1 MAKCIARLYCVVEV
15 VIEADN
21 IEEVPEMCDLNITD
35 MSTLPCIITEIDDV
49 IEVEPYHDK

>member
-1 MAKCIARLYCVVEV
+1 MAKYIARLYCAVEV
-15 VIEADN
+15 VLEADK
-21 IEEVPEMCDLNITD
+21 IEDVPDMCDLNITD